1 MLGID
6 HSNVDEKRFNM
17 VSKVRNPVSGLLVT
31 DEIDI
36 TIWAIKIL
44 TEFVD
49 EAEQDNDLVLKLES
63 EIKNLKGEEL
73 HKVMRYM
80 VYLLLRRISTHIE
93 GRISKPL

>member
-1 MLGID
+1 MLGIE
-6 HSNVDEKRFNM
+6 HSNVDEKVFNSI
-17 VSKVRNPVSGLLVT
+17 SKVRNPVSGLLAT
-31 DEIDI
+31 DEFDI

-44 TEFVD
+44 TEFMD

-80 VYLLLRRISTHIE
+80 VYLLLRRISTQLQKM
-93 GRISKPL
+93 SKPL